1 MSRKRHS
8 TAKSKSRKRASYAQK
23 HPRARANSVRPS
35 PQEVENE
42 RYKIIFV
49 IMLII
54 AIIALLFYLIQG
66 GAPAYDWYPGQALY
80 DR

>member
-8 TAKSKSRKRASYAQK
+8 AAKSKSRKRTSYAQK
-23 HPRARANSVRPS
+23 HPRANSVRPS
-35 PQEVENE
+35 PQEVENK
-42 RYKIIFV
+42 RYRILFI
-49 IMLII
+49 IMLVI
-54 AIIALLFYLIQG
+54 AIIALIFYLIQG

>member
-1 MSRKRHS
+1 MG
-8 TAKSKSRKRASYAQK
+8 
-23 HPRARANSVRPS
+23 PS

-42 RYKIIFV
+42 RYKIIFI

-54 AIIALLFYLIQG
+54 AIVALLFYLIQG
-66 GAPAYDWYPGQALY
+66 GAPAYDWYPGRAFY

>member
-8 TAKSKSRKRASYAQK
+8 TSKSKSRKRTSYAQK
-23 HPRARANSVRPS
+23 HPRANSMGPS

-42 RYKIIFV
+42 RYKIIFI

-54 AIIALLFYLIQG
+54 AIVALLFYLIQG
-66 GAPAYDWYPGQALY
+66 GVPAYDWYPGRAFY